1 VTNVRRLTNVQ
12 FDRAAQRFRS
22 WPVHMRICS
31 VEGTPVTIAVFREFL
46 KRVVIGMECKIFLIV
61 D

>member
-1 VTNVRRLTNVQ
+1 
-12 FDRAAQRFRS
+12 
-22 WPVHMRICS
+22 MRICS